1 MLSECDF
8 GLSFRPIG
16 YTRVSIPPVS
26 SVCSGLLFSFINIQK
41 ICISPV
47 RYKKQKNLLLTTALY
62 SYIRK
67 MNFLAHIYLSGDD
80 ELLRIGN
87 FIADSIKGNKYTMF
101 PKRVQ
106 QGILLHRQID
116 SYTDH
121 HPTVRQST
129 RRLHANYSHYSG
141 VIVDMYYDHFLAA
154 NWGDYSD
161 VPLDVFADEFYTT
174 LENHRDIL
182 PERTLGMLPYM
193 KRENWLL
200 SYASLEGLERILTQM
215 NRRTAYKSN
224 MHLAVHDLRAHYTAF
239 QEEFTVFFKELLIFT
254 RAKIR
259 EADQ

>member
-1 MLSECDF
+1 
-8 GLSFRPIG
+8 
-16 YTRVSIPPVS
+16 
-26 SVCSGLLFSFINIQK
+26 
-41 ICISPV
+41 
-47 RYKKQKNLLLTTALY
+47 
-62 SYIRK
+62 
-67 MNFLAHIYLSGDD
+67 
-80 ELLRIGN
+80 
-87 FIADSIKGNKYTMF
+87 MF

-174 LENHRDIL
+174 LETHRDIL

-193 KRENWLL
+193 KKRKLAPELCQPGGSRKDTHAN
-200 SYASLEGLERILTQM
+200 E
-215 NRRTAYKSN
+215 RRTAYKSN

-254 RAKIR
+254 REKIR